1 MEAVTGVE
9 MVVENG
15 GDLQE
20 EEEEVDDNDNTIVE
34 IREKLEE
41 NCLDRPGSSHRL
53 RGSESSSSGGE
64 EEGRGGGGPHH
75 PRPS

>member
-20 EEEEVDDNDNTIVE
+20 EEEEEEVDDNDNTIVE
-34 IREKLEE
+34 IREKSEE
-41 NCLDRPGSSHRL
+41 NCLDR
-53 RGSESSSSGGE
+53 
-64 EEGRGGGGPHH
+64 
-75 PRPS
+75 

>member
-1 MEAVTGVE
+1 MEAVTSVE

-41 NCLDRPGSSHRL
+41 NCLDR
-53 RGSESSSSGGE
+53 
-64 EEGRGGGGPHH
+64 
-75 PRPS
+75 

>member
-20 EEEEVDDNDNTIVE
+20 EEEEEVDDNDNTIVE
-34 IREKLEE
+34 IREKSEE
-41 NCLDRPGSSHRL
+41 NCLDR
-53 RGSESSSSGGE
+53 
-64 EEGRGGGGPHH
+64 
-75 PRPS
+75 

>member
-15 GDLQE
+15 GDLQEE

-41 NCLDRPGSSHRL
+41 NCLDR
-53 RGSESSSSGGE
+53 
-64 EEGRGGGGPHH
+64 
-75 PRPS
+75 